1 MNQKS
6 IDINRILAML
16 LRAGS
21 ALSVILMAAGL
32 MLALAAVGGLE
43 GQRAAGLGFIK
54 VITGVME
61 LNPLAIMTLGILVLL
76 FTPFLRVIGAFISF
90 LMIEKDIK
98 YSLISFGV
106 LLIMALSLLVPGLH

>member
-21 ALSVILMAAGL
+21 ALSVVLMAAG
-32 MLALAAVGGLE
+32 MALALAADGGLE
-43 GQRAAGLGFIK
+43 GQRAVGLGFFQ
-54 VITGVME
+54 VIAGVME
-61 LNPLAIMTLGILVLL
+61 LNPPAVMTLGILVLL
-76 FTPFLRVIGAFISF
+76 FTPFLRVIGAFLSF
-90 LMIEKDIK
+90 LLIEKDIK

-106 LLIMALSLLVPGLH
+106 LLIMTLSLLVPGLH